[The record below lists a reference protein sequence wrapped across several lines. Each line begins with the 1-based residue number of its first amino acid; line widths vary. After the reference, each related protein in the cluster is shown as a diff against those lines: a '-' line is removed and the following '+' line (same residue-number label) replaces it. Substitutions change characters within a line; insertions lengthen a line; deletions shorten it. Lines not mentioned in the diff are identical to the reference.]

1 MRFEE
6 CVWQFLPTS
15 DEMYFDEVPLYL
27 HLGVQLGLQAEQSN
41 LLESSSVGELASQLQ
56 GPYVDQTPAN
66 PAAARKHS
74 SL

>member
-27 HLGVQLGLQAEQSN
+27 HLGVQLG
-41 LLESSSVGELASQLQ
+41 V
-56 GPYVDQTPAN
+56 
-66 PAAARKHS
+66 
-74 SL
+74 